1 LPNSKVKIE
10 LIQTM
15 KNIWIINE
23 YAGSPFHGAGTR
35 HYYLGRELMRRGYKV
50 YIITNSYSHILIN
63 PPMVE
68 NAFKIELID
77 GLNYVWVKVPRYK
90 HAHDKKRFAK
100 SLVFTAKLLKLPLP
114 GMGKPEVIV
123 ASSPELFPVISGYI
137 LAKKQKVKFIFE
149 VRDIWPLQIIELGG
163 YSKYHPFIALLQWLE
178 NFAYKRAD
186 AVISLLPN
194 ALEHMKAHGLREDKF
209 HYIPN
214 GISLEEI
221 NKIEPLEEKV
231 REMIPKG
238 KFIVGYT
245 GTIGHSNA
253 LEYLVS
259 AARLLQEE
267 KDIHFLIVGEG
278 KDKERLMRMSEEL
291 GLSNVS
297 FLPAIP
303 KRQVQSLLRE
313 FVDACY
319 MGLMNSPLF
328 QFGISSNKLFDYFYS
343 GKPIIYAVNSSNR
356 PVDEAGA
363 GISVPAG
370 NPEAIAEAILKLKA
384 MSPEEREEMGRRGRE
399 YVIANHNWEI
409 LAQKF
414 LKAIG

>member
-1 LPNSKVKIE
+1 
-10 LIQTM
+10 M
-15 KNIWIINE
+15 RNIWIINE
-23 YAGSPFHGAGTR
+23 YAGSPHYYGGQTR
-35 HYYLGRELMRRGYKV
+35 HYYLARELVKKGYNV
-50 YIITNSYSHILIN
+50 YIISASYSHLLIN
-63 PPMVE
+63 LPIVE
-68 NAFKIELID
+68 SAFKKELID
-77 GLNYVWVKVPRYK
+77 GINYVWVKVPRYK
-90 HAHDKKRFAK
+90 HAHDKKRIWK
-100 SLVFTAKLLKLPLP
+100 SLVFTAKLLKLPLA
-114 GMGKPEVIV
+114 GMEKPDVIV
-123 ASSPELFPVISGYI
+123 VSSPELFPVISGYI
-137 LAKKQKVKFIFE
+137 LARKHKAKFIFE
-149 VRDIWPLQIIELGG
+149 VRDIWPLTLIELGG
-163 YSKYHPFIALLQWLE
+163 YSKYHPFIMLLQWIE
-178 NFAYKRAD
+178 NFAYKKAD
-186 AVISLLPN
+186 AVISLPPN

-214 GISLEEI
+214 GISLSLEEI
-221 NKIEPLEEKV
+221 NKIEQLDQKV

-245 GTIGHSNA
+245 GTIGHANA
-253 LEYLVS
+253 LEYLIS

-278 KDKERLMRMSEEL
+278 KDKERLMRISEEWGL
-291 GLSNVS
+291 GNVS

-319 MGLMNSPLF
+319 LGLRDSPLF
-328 QFGISSNKLFDYFYS
+328 RFGISSNKLFDYFYS

-370 NPEAIAEAILKLKA
+370 NPEAIAEAILRLKA

-414 LKAIG
+414 IKAIGF